1 MVSNSLKYDVNESFY
16 HVNES
21 LTQKNGMSMNLLPE
35 FNAYFCKIG
44 ASLGGMRERV
54 VYNILLLLI
63 WDKKQAPERFI
74 NAFRVRQV
82 CPRTSE
88 DSLTWCQWIPL
99 HHRAWGNFLSNVRS
113 TQLNSTQ
120 HGFIVIQLQE
130 IMFILYME

>member
-1 MVSNSLKYDVNESFY
+1 MYDVPNVQISELCPKNARFGGLHDIKPATSRLLCILSTLALMYTSIQTLSNVTSCKQMKHNTIQFGLTTDIALVSNSLKYDVNESFY

-63 WDKKQAPERFI
+63 
-74 NAFRVRQV
+74 
-82 CPRTSE
+82 
-88 DSLTWCQWIPL
+88 
-99 HHRAWGNFLSNVRS
+99 
-113 TQLNSTQ
+113 
-120 HGFIVIQLQE
+120 
-130 IMFILYME
+130 